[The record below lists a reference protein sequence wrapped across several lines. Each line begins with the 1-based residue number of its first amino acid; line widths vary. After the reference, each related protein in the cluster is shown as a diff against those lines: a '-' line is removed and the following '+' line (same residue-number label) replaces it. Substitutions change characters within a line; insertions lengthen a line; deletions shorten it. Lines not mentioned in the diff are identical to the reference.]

1 MIVLRKGRKCSICSC
16 QLSRIEGAS
25 GSRRGD
31 RSKEIRRNSSSRD
44 SRRGA
49 RARSQSGNRSRG
61 SKRKGLHL
69 VNTI

>member
-31 RSKEIRRNSSSRD
+31 RSKEIRRN
-44 SRRGA
+44 
-49 RARSQSGNRSRG
+49 RSRG